1 VILGNGLML
10 ELEGDV
16 DCPFPNRAVMII
28 KYFLGVQSLVLSY
41 EPFILGYGFETFVS
55 QDPRN

>member
-1 VILGNGLML
+1 ML

-28 KYFLGVQSLVLSY
+28 KYFLGVQNLVLSY
-41 EPFILGYGFETFVS
+41 EPFIVGYGFETSVS